1 MEVVKR
7 ICFWDD
13 NKLVIIAL
21 FATRKQKIKKATT
34 HLCCHIL
41 HFKHKQKMKETK
53 EKKKKQKEK
62 EIIKK
67 KKIAMKGGSFPLFSH
82 FCIWDEVLLKIGSS
96 PKL

>member
-1 MEVVKR
+1 
-7 ICFWDD
+7 
-13 NKLVIIAL
+13 
-21 FATRKQKIKKATT
+21 
-34 HLCCHIL
+34 
-41 HFKHKQKMKETK
+41 MKETK